1 MWTET
6 VNAAELSL
14 QGCKEWLLASIC
26 AEENA
31 KRLPSAACD
40 AVKAASKLLQHPQH
54 QVGLRL
60 RMYDTTS
67 AQMRPGKALTSLPG
81 TQQVDGVKLSALI
94 PPSDVAVP
102 VGVTLLHALP
112 LAEAFDPV
120 GSGIQATTDDA
131 PPTAHDCASAGTL
144 ASEQKLSTGGCALVT
159 LYRWLAASA
168 GELGPATEIVVE
180 ASISAAGLCEVIAQ
194 AVGTKGQPGA
204 EHIELVRHW
213 PRAAAVG
220 PSQVI
225 GKSWSRDAF
234 DATILSAA
242 SGGSQTASPRKRSRF
257 SKSEDDGGDDEDECL
272 ADDILRDG
280 DAVYWRDSR
289 ESAASTIGGGG
300 TSGACEQ
307 QPKKK
312 KAKQQSILSLFGGF
326 KTTPTQLV
334 GEQYTSQ

>member
-6 VNAAELSL
+6 VNAVELSL

-26 AEENA
+26 ADENTS
-31 KRLPSAACD
+31 RLPPAARE
-40 AVKAASKLLQHPQH
+40 AVKAASKALLQQPQQ

-67 AQMRPGKALTSLPG
+67 AQMRPGKVLTNLPG
-81 TQQVDGVKLSALI
+81 TQEVDSEKLSALI
-94 PPSDVAVP
+94 PPSDMAVP
-102 VGVTLLHALP
+102 VGVTLLQALP
-112 LAEAFDPV
+112 LAGAFDHV
-120 GSGIQATTDDA
+120 GSGIDATTDDA
-131 PPTAHDCASAGTL
+131 LPTAQDCASAGTL
-144 ASEQKLSTGGCALVT
+144 ASERRLSTGGYALVA

-168 GELGPATEIVVE
+168 GELGPATELVVE
-180 ASISAAGLCEVIAQ
+180 ASISAAGLCEAIAQ
-194 AVGTKGQPGA
+194 VVGTKGEPGA

-213 PRAAAVG
+213 PRAAVVG

-234 DATILSAA
+234 DATILNAA
-242 SGGSQTASPRKRSRF
+242 SSGSQTASPRKRSRF
-257 SKSEDDGGDDEDECL
+257 GMSEDEGGDDEGGCV

-300 TSGACEQ
+300 PSGACEQ

-312 KAKQQSILSLFGGF
+312 KAKQQSILSLFGGV
-326 KTTPTQLV
+326 KKTPTQ
-334 GEQYTSQ
+334 